1 MRPFVIRRQS
11 LTSVWNTMHRLVF
24 LISALSL
31 AASILTADELSKA
44 RLEREG
50 AIAYNKGSEAFS
62 AGRFAESISF
72 LLAAD
77 SLIGESKQVDRTKLR
92 FTIGLAYLKSEQ
104 PAEALEFFEWV
115 AEQDSTYPYIHLQ
128 LATSAKKA
136 GNNDKALEYYQ
147 ASLAGAPDSQKPAIL
162 VHIANLLEK
171 RKQWNKALN
180 AYSRAIVLNSLPEY
194 HFRRGLLYNR
204 LAEPLDH
211 AGDENL
217 DFEEAINS
225 GVLTEEALIK
235 AIDLRQK
242 ALADFRLA
250 AKQSELAEVAAE
262 MIERTEILI
271 KNNRTV
277 ISEIHYLRQNK

>member
-1 MRPFVIRRQS
+1 
-11 LTSVWNTMHRLVF
+11 MHRLVF